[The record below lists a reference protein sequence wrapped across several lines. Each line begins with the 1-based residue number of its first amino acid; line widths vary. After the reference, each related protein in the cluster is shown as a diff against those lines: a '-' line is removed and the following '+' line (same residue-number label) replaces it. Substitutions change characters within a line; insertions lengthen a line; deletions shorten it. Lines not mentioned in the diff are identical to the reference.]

1 MKDYIGI
8 DLGTTNSIV
17 SYINDLGKYESIKIG
32 RSNIVPSAIFFDSKD
47 KYYFGE
53 DALKRMINNP
63 NCGIRLFKRMLKAPK
78 DSRKIFYKNVGESV
92 QVLNEG
98 EKYLIDTNVFIKY
111 PRVLDRLKKN
121 EKAILSYTVIDELKF
136 RSKDQNTKYQAE
148 DAIENILKYQQK
160 GDERI
165 EFVQCN
171 LDIIPEGLFK
181 NPRTDNDLNDN
192 KILSIGIIKK
202 NQGEKVI
209 LVTEDKELRIK
220 AQSCEVENMIV
231 DDFMVNHKMIDDNKE
246 YIEITG
252 KTASAIFL
260 QYLREEASKKLKTD
274 IKKAVI
280 TVPANFNQIEVEST
294 KNAGYDA
301 GFEEIRILKEP
312 IAAAMVYGL
321 DSEFDKTILVYDFGG
336 GTFDI
341 SIIKVGQDG
350 SMEVISTGGDSKLGG
365 EDITNQIVEYIYE
378 KLEDDYDLSMFS
390 IEESNLD
397 KDQYIYN
404 EQKILERAE
413 QLKIALSEFE
423 EQSISLINIYIS
435 KDEQS
440 TISYNFTRS
449 EIEDQVLKGINGRV
463 IQILRNSIENSK
475 LKVDDIDVV
484 ALAGGTSLIPLFQ
497 EGVNMA
503 LGKQAKINN
512 GLDKIV
518 SHGAAIMADS
528 IWGEKGLYDKLLLD
542 KTVHDFG
549 VKLHDFTFDK
559 LISYGETLPAT
570 AKKKYRPV
578 DKNQKSISI
587 EAYTRNQ
594 MSKSIKTFEENNG
607 IEFLDKITITG
618 LPNNIDSRELVIE
631 IEFNIDKE
639 YTLNLDT
646 KLFNKNGE
654 LLQCET
660 LRTTRASKLDDDNN
674 NNDYN

>member
-231 DDFMVNHKMIDDNKE
+231 DDFMVNHKMIDNNKE

>member
-17 SYINDLGKYESIKIG
+17 SYINDVGKYESIKIG

-160 GDERI
+160 EDERI

-559 LISYGETLPAT
+559 LISYGETLPAA

>member
-1 MKDYIGI
+1 M
-8 DLGTTNSIV
+8 
-17 SYINDLGKYESIKIG
+17 
-32 RSNIVPSAIFFDSKD
+32 A
-47 KYYFGE
+47 
-53 DALKRMINNP
+53 
-63 NCGIRLFKRMLKAPK
+63 
-78 DSRKIFYKNVGESV
+78 
-92 QVLNEG
+92 
-98 EKYLIDTNVFIKY
+98 
-111 PRVLDRLKKN
+111 
-121 EKAILSYTVIDELKF
+121 YTVIDELKF
-136 RSKDQNTKYQAE
+136 RSKDLNTKYQAE
-148 DAIENILKYQQK
+148 DSIENILKYQQK

-449 EIEDQVLKGINGRV
+449 EIENQVLKGINGRV

>member
-136 RSKDQNTKYQAE
+136 RSKDLNTKYQAE

-449 EIEDQVLKGINGRV
+449 EIENQVLKGINGRV